1 MTQTQSISKQAAL
14 AWDRVYKMGSHLKPI
29 LPPEPFKIN
38 HSRKGQIGPEYI
50 GKNQRFTA
58 KDQQNWLKIRE
69 ELRASLPFD
78 LRTATYTEFGYIIVD
93 PNKSVRWNIGLTYH
107 MLMHEYKQA
116 NRAYNNIPKK
126 QQIGE
131 WYKLVDN
138 ELRQLGCPDKYLE
151 RMHRFIFDFTP
162 NQGILLKKDQFV
174 NLIKSTNKYNDWL
187 DGGLNY
193 MMNVYCLKNHHHTLY
208 TKEK

>member
-1 MTQTQSISKQAAL
+1 MTQSIRKQADL
-14 AWDRVYKMGSHLKPI
+14 AWDRIYQMGSHLKPI
-29 LPPEPFKIN
+29 LPPEPFEIN
-38 HSRKGQIGPEYI
+38 RSRKGKIGPEYI

-69 ELRASLPFD
+69 ELKASLPFD

-107 MLMHEYKQA
+107 MLMREYKQA

-151 RMHRFIFDFTP
+151 EMHSSIFEFTS
-162 NQGILLKKDQFV
+162 NSGILLKKNQFI
-174 NLIKSTNKYNDWL
+174 NLILAANKYNDWR
-187 DGGLNY
+187 DSGLNY
-193 MMNVYCLKNHHHTLY
+193 MNIFILNNYHHTLY